1 MTKKY
6 LVPDIKLPS
15 LRAEDILKEVDID
28 ISDVSGSLQG
38 EVMRKGRYGSDF
50 SIDKLI
56 ANMTQPA
63 MSNQFEVDFL
73 GPSIYRNIEPT
84 ETNSF
89 SIAGEIGQTITQSNY
104 KSTNVNLSLEGVRCR
119 SASLPARTIETELY
133 SPVGK
138 GKPTPT
144 GVVSD
149 SHSMDISFYCDTDFI
164 DRKILQAWMDYI
176 VSTDTAPLVNSGS
189 GDGTSDSVDVER
201 SHLPLFQYP
210 KSYFGQVI
218 IRHLRRDKARDGSKG
233 TVETTLHNAFPSAI
247 ATQELSMDS
256 SDMLLFTVTI
266 SFEHFITKYYEEERV
281 ADLSDLHLVYNGKN
295 KVYPKGLNSGRRFFD
310 GIQDALGLAARFGD
324 DGAEKYLK
332 KFNKYDTQIS
342 RLKNSLRDFSS
353 LFGG

>member
-1 MTKKY
+1 MAKKY

-15 LRAEDILKEVDID
+15 LRPEDILKEVDLD
-28 ISDVSGSLQG
+28 IGDVAGSLQG

-73 GPSIYRNIEPT
+73 GPSIYRSKNTST

-89 SIAGEIGQTITQSNY
+89 SVDGEIEELVTQSKNN
-104 KSTNVNLSLEGVRCR
+104 STNIKLALEGVRCR

-176 VSTDTAPLVNSGS
+176 VSTDTAPLVNNG
-189 GDGTSDSVDVER
+189 GDGLGNNVDVER

-247 ATQELSMDS
+247 ASQELSMDS

-295 KVYPKGLNSGRRFFD
+295 KVYPEGLNSGRRFFD